1 MRFDNPFCEGCSFQ
15 STCRIYFQ
23 LQKEFLI
30 YLSSVPNDSR
40 PHFCNSWDKI
50 LIFSL
55 ELEFYQKQLVPSL
68 IPTIRSSYARQM
80 KKLSKFRNLFCIV
93 PMSDRGL
100 ILEYSATKVSHLF
113 DNKKCKSLRPQI
125 FDHFEH
131 EFDFLGRN
139 SSWSKMT

>member
-1 MRFDNPFCEGCSFQ
+1 MRFDNPFCEGCCFQ
-15 STCRIYFQ
+15 STCRIYPIFEMHPISDLNFQ

-30 YLSSVPNDSR
+30 YLLSVPNDSR

-93 PMSDRGL
+93 PLYIHIKFRAPAFKRCHQD
-100 ILEYSATKVSHLF
+100 
-113 DNKKCKSLRPQI
+113 
-125 FDHFEH
+125 
-131 EFDFLGRN
+131 RN
-139 SSWSKMT
+139 SVTNIMLSST